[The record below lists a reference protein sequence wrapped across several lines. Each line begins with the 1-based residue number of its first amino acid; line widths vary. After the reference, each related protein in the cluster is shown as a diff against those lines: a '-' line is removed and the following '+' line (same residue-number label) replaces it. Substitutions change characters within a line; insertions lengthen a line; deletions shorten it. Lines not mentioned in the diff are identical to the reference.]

1 MTTTI
6 DWIREIMI
14 EKEINM
20 DDKMLQL
27 IEEKV
32 QEAIK
37 SALEDKIEDLS
48 DEIADHMEDRIHEI
62 TDEAVNDSIAE
73 FFSEGIEQFM
83 SSHQLETKDG
93 MTLQMR
99 QKTRVMSPDKKK
111 VLICYGGMR
120 VDGKTLMIQTRI
132 SCWTDL
138 CSYETEAQAIEA
150 LQKVNAAIEQGLS
163 FIEL

>member
-1 MTTTI
+1 
-6 DWIREIMI
+6 
-14 EKEINM
+14 M
-20 DDKMLQL
+20 DDELLQV

-37 SALEDKIEDLS
+37 STLEDKIDDLA
-48 DEIADHMEDRIHEI
+48 DEIADQVEDRIHEI
-62 TDEAVNDSIAE
+62 TDEAVSDSITE
-73 FFSEGIEQFM
+73 FFSEGIEQFL
-83 SSHQLETKDG
+83 SSHQPELKNGT
-93 MTLQMR
+93 TLQMR

-120 VDGKTLMIQTRI
+120 VNGKSLMIQTRI

-163 FIEL
+163 LIEL

>member
-1 MTTTI
+1 
-6 DWIREIMI
+6 
-14 EKEINM
+14 M
-20 DDKMLQL
+20 DDELLQV

-37 SALEDKIEDLS
+37 STLEDKIDDLA
-48 DEIADHMEDRIHEI
+48 DEIADQVEDRIHEI
-62 TDEAVNDSIAE
+62 TDEAVSDSIAE
-73 FFSEGIEQFM
+73 FFSEGIEQFL
-83 SSHQLETKDG
+83 SSHQLELKNGT
-93 MTLQMR
+93 TLQMR

-120 VDGKTLMIQTRI
+120 VNGKSLMIQTRI

-163 FIEL
+163 LIEL